1 MITSKI
7 VYKISFTFL
16 LWQFIKELVVTFV
29 VIVFVFFGYKFF
41 ITITSLSHLATEV
54 AATLFKYFLFSQI
67 HALGFKL

>member
-29 VIVFVFFGYKFF
+29 VIVFVFFVYKFF